1 MAKREVKPHGTFA
14 RWRKHDRDGDA
25 PCDPCRVAYLEY
37 RRNWRN
43 GIKGTDGEPVVLTNR
58 VEVPDELPDE
68 LTEVRA
74 NYDAVVAAMSSPA
87 TPATALASLSARR
100 EALYERVL
108 HLSEQR
114 QLKDLVAS
122 ITNGPD
128 AAEAVRA
135 AGGSALDALLARAQA
150 DQRPVK
156 RRGERVDLDPA
167 LDPDV
172 Q

>member
-1 MAKREVKPHGTFA
+1 MAKKELAPHGTVAAA
-14 RWRKHDRDGDA
+14 RRHQRAK
-25 PCDPCRVAYLEY
+25 DPLCSECRVAWRDYQ
-37 RRNWRN
+37 RDKRN
-43 GIKGTDGEPVVLTNR
+43 GVETSSGPVTLSEPVV
-58 VEVPDELPDE
+58 PGGALPDE

-74 NYDAVVAAMSSPA
+74 NYDAVVSAMSSPA

-122 ITNGPD
+122 IPNGPE

-150 DQRPVK
+150 DHRPVK
-156 RRGERVDLDPA
+156 RRGDRVDLDPVPA
-167 LDPDV
+167 DDE

>member
-1 MAKREVKPHGTFA
+1 MAKKELAPHGTVAAA
-14 RWRKHDRDGDA
+14 RRHQRAD
-25 PCDPCRVAYLEY
+25 DPLCSECRVAWRDYQ
-37 RRNWRN
+37 RDKRN
-43 GIKGTDGEPVVLTNR
+43 GVETSSGPVTLP
-58 VEVPDELPDE
+58 VPGGALPDE

-108 HLSEQR
+108 HLTEQQ

-122 ITNGPD
+122 IPNGPD

-150 DQRPVK
+150 DHRPVK

>member
-1 MAKREVKPHGTFA
+1 MAKKELAPHGTVAAA
-14 RWRKHDRDGDA
+14 RRHQRAGD
-25 PCDPCRVAYLEY
+25 PLCSECRVAWRDYQ
-37 RRNWRN
+37 RDKRN
-43 GIKGTDGEPVVLTNR
+43 GVETSGGPVTLSEPV
-58 VEVPDELPDE
+58 VPDELPDE

-108 HLSEQR
+108 HLTEQR
-114 QLKDLVAS
+114 QLKDLVAA
-122 ITNGPD
+122 IPNGPE

-150 DQRPVK
+150 DHRPVK
-156 RRGERVDLDPA
+156 RRGDRVDLDPVPA
-167 LDPDV
+167 DDE
-172 Q
+172 

>member
-1 MAKREVKPHGTFA
+1 METSSGPVM
-14 RWRKHDRDGDA
+14 
-25 PCDPCRVAYLEY
+25 LS
-37 RRNWRN
+37 
-43 GIKGTDGEPVVLTNR
+43 EPVV
-58 VEVPDELPDE
+58 PGGALPDE

-108 HLSEQR
+108 HLTEQQ

-122 ITNGPD
+122 IPNGPD

-150 DQRPVK
+150 DHRPVK
-156 RRGERVDLDPA
+156 RRGERVDLDPV